1 MVGFLLVLLEGL
13 VIIELLDE
21 LFLKSLGLRFDAL
34 VIFFGDLLQVLQEF
48 ILDLVHD
55 VVNLSRGAPR
65 LVLVVLVV
73 LVAVLLL
80 LVLVLW
86 IVNKSSILVLKDV
99 SRSLLHT
106 RGQVERIVQRSCIER
121 RVHYAIP

>member
-55 VVNLSRGAPR
+55 VVNLG
-65 LVLVVLVV
+65 
-73 LVAVLLL
+73 
-80 LVLVLW
+80 
-86 IVNKSSILVLKDV
+86 
-99 SRSLLHT
+99 
-106 RGQVERIVQRSCIER
+106 
-121 RVHYAIP
+121 